1 MPLILSFCVVG
12 SYALSG
18 RFFDVWT
25 MFGFALFGLVLEA
38 KRIPLAPFV
47 LGFVLWPMA
56 EESLSAGLM
65 STNGD
70 MTPVV
75 TRPLSLM
82 FLSVA
87 VVVLMAPM
95 ITRRLKGRV
104 A

>member
-1 MPLILSFCVVG
+1 
-12 SYALSG
+12 
-18 RFFDVWT
+18 
-25 MFGFALFGLVLEA
+25 MFGFALVGLFLEA

-56 EESLSAGLM
+56 EENLSAGLM

-70 MTPVV
+70 ITPVF

-82 FLSVA
+82 FLIVAA
-87 VVVLMAPM
+87 VVLLVPIVRKRLQ
-95 ITRRLKGRV
+95 RRS